1 MFNTFNLFKTILSTS
16 NATSSP
22 CLFRSQLKPL
32 LIYFKINANYLQ
44 KPIIILTINSIKKKY
59 VLNIGYS
66 YCTTYDKGPISPGP
80 NLNGPKNS
88 SRL

>member
-16 NATSSP
+16 NTSSSP

-44 KPIIILTINSIKKKY
+44 KPIIILTINSIKKKVCSKY
-59 VLNIGYS
+59 WLFILYGIRQ
-66 YCTTYDKGPISPGP
+66 GAHF
-80 NLNGPKNS
+80 PKPK
-88 SRL
+88 LE